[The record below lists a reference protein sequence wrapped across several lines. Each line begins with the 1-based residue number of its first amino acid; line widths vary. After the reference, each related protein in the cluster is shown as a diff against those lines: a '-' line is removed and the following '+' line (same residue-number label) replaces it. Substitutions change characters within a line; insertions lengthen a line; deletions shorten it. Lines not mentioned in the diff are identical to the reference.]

1 MLTWETNSRVH
12 MSVDGGSI
20 CELQELTVKEIR
32 DNLQIKSKL
41 KVHGPVILAM
51 VSGNT

>member
-1 MLTWETNSRVH
+1 

-20 CELQELTVKEIR
+20 CELQGETVKEIR

-41 KVHGPVILAM
+41 QVQGQLKLAM
-51 VSGNT
+51 ASANT